1 MDDDD
6 YWNTS
11 ETKAKALSFDDDVVS
26 EIFILIVCF
35 GTRNYLFR

>member
-11 ETKAKALSFDDDVVS
+11 ETKAKAFSFDDDVVS
-26 EIFILIVCF
+26 IENRQL
-35 GTRNYLFR
+35 